1 MHVLF
6 TTHTHIHTQIHIYS
20 ISYDQKYSL
29 HFTFTN
35 FDVDKLYSDCTAA
48 QPCSS
53 LVVYAWTVC
62 RSLGRSVSY
71 LLVSLLPLS
80 CSASINTCTCV
91 TWRQHWDTILSPPD
105 HTPSKLDAIKRYV
118 PRSAFSCHTD
128 QFTLQF
134 DSSLYPFHLNRAACL
149 LPVLPCFILSTVL
162 PHSVAQQLDVAT
174 RRWPLA
180 KHFVSIYVYVCVFT
194 SLFVE
199 LFISLS
205 IFLHIFTICMRARVC
220 VCVCVK

>member
-6 TTHTHIHTQIHIYS
+6 TTHTHRYIYTAFHMTKS
-20 ISYDQKYSL
+20 I
-29 HFTFTN
+29 HFTLLLPT
-35 FDVDKLYSDCTAA
+35 LTLTSWTLTALRLN
-48 QPCSS
+48 PVRRWS

-105 HTPSKLDAIKRYV
+105 HTPSKLDAIKRSV

-205 IFLHIFTICMRARVC
+205 IFLHIFTICMRAC